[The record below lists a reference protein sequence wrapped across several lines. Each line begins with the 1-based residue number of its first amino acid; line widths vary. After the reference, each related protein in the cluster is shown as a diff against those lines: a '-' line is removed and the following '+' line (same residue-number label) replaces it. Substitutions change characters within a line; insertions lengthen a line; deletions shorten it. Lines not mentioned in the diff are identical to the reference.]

1 MKHGVIITLIV
12 CCFDLAVNLRVADS
26 RDQPRTGGARDA
38 KVQVEKDDDPYTLE
52 ANNEEYDTIL
62 TSSSSMVMAN
72 RPPAPAP
79 RPESLPTKEESI
91 PYIAQGK
98 NITQ

>member
-1 MKHGVIITLIV
+1 MSPSV
-12 CCFDLAVNLRVADS
+12 CFDSAANLRVADS
-26 RDQPRTGGARDA
+26 CDQPHTGGARDVKA
-38 KVQVEKDDDPYTLE
+38 QVEQDNDPYTLD

-62 TSSSSMVMAN
+62 TTSSSMMMAN

-79 RPESLPTKEESI
+79 RPESLPAKEENV

-98 NITQ
+98 NSTE

>member
-1 MKHGVIITLIV
+1 M
-12 CCFDLAVNLRVADS
+12 NLKVSDS
-26 RDQPRTGGARDA
+26 RDQPHTGRARDV
-38 KVQVEKDDDPYTLE
+38 KVQVEKNDDPYTLE
-52 ANNEEYDTIL
+52 VNNEEYDTIL
-62 TSSSSMVMAN
+62 PCSSSMVMAN

-79 RPESLPTKEESI
+79 RPESLPAKEDNV